1 MKVARLLLI
10 GCALTASFAACA
22 QYQWIDADGRHVFS
36 DRAPPAGVPADK
48 IVSQPRASSVRAPAA
63 PAAGDET
70 TPAPAAAEVAPRP
83 AAETVDKTLE
93 ARKKQAEA
101 DQAAQEQAAQAR
113 EAAARADNCRRA
125 RNAKAA
131 LESGQRM
138 ARTND
143 KGEREVLDDT
153 QRAAELKR
161 VEQIIASDCR

>member
-10 GCALTASFAACA
+10 GCALTASFAAGA

-48 IVSQPRASSVRAPAA
+48 IVSQPRASSARAPAA
-63 PAAGDET
+63 PAAGDAA
-70 TPAPAAAEVAPRP
+70 TPAPAAEVAARP

-153 QRAAELKR
+153 QRAAELQR
-161 VEQIIASDCR
+161 VEQVIASDCR